1 VQTCIWPSWCHCHSL
16 SLASVKSRLVLPFW
30 YWLTRVVPEKGRL
43 NGCVFQIIFYQHYLL
58 QKYRKKTRHSM
69 LPVFKKKIHK
79 CLGIKN
85 CSYLLNCFES
95 EITRFTEKQTEI
107 FELINFTNG
116 MQNYHGSGTSSQHI
130 VTLDYCALYKYW
142 WSEWH
147 WKKYTGQL

>member
-1 VQTCIWPSWCHCHSL
+1 MPLPLTVSCFSEIQIGFTF
-16 SLASVKSRLVLPFW
+16 LVLAHPGSPGKRAVK
-30 YWLTRVVPEKGRL
+30 RVCVPDNFLPTLFVAK
-43 NGCVFQIIFYQHYLL
+43 IP
-58 QKYRKKTRHSM
+58 KKQTRHSM
-69 LPVFKKKIHK
+69 LPVVKKKIHK

-130 VTLDYCALYKYW
+130 VTLDYCARYKYW

>member
-1 VQTCIWPSWCHCHSL
+1 VCVPDNF
-16 SLASVKSRLVLPFW
+16 LPTLF
-30 YWLTRVVPEKGRL
+30 VAKIP
-43 NGCVFQIIFYQHYLL
+43 
-58 QKYRKKTRHSM
+58 KKQTRHSM

-142 WSEWH
+142 
-147 WKKYTGQL
+147 